1 MISTCSNCNESRV
14 VTLLINSHTSRA
26 IPIKIA
32 IANVLENITF
42 LPKFYEKEL
51 ERIVGILVDFLGE
64 GSLEIR

>member
-1 MISTCSNCNESRV
+1 
-14 VTLLINSHTSRA
+14 LINSHTSRA